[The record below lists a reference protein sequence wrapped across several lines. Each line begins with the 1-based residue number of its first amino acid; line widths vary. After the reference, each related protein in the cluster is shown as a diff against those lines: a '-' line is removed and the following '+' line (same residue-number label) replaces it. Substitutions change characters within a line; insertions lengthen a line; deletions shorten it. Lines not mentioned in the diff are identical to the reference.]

1 MLHDMAPGGLGLGHT
16 CSAGHP
22 RDGPPLGA
30 KWVLNLTLLFTFF
43 TTTPSS
49 LALFKEFTRRIGSES
64 SLVGSPAA
72 AAAYRDHENSGE
84 RQGRAGQ

>member
-1 MLHDMAPGGLGLGHT
+1 MHLRSGPGM
-16 CSAGHP
+16 
-22 RDGPPLGA
+22 A
-30 KWVLNLTLLFTFF
+30 KWVPNLSLLVMFF